1 MIQMG
6 GGVTEFLRVWMWGHW
21 PQCVETFNRKLVGVF
36 SGLMINL
43 ISVLPSSLSHSL
55 PEIVMLS
62 FFSLPS
68 FAAQLSLL
76 MSPLL
81 LPGLLTMAECD
92 ALMRLGKSLFFADLR
107 CFFKFQIWCIACEW
121 VISIHPRSNSR
132 VHNVAENFHPHF
144 WF

>member
-1 MIQMG
+1 MYTVDHRKAKDIHTVIQMDRG
-6 GGVTEFLRVWMWGHW
+6 IQSLCIYGCGNIGPNVSRLLIESLLEF
-21 PQCVETFNRKLVGVF
+21 F

-81 LPGLLTMAECD
+81 LSGLLTKAECD
-92 ALMRLGKSLFFADLR
+92 ALKRLGKSFFFHRLALL
-107 CFFKFQIWCIACEW
+107 FQISDL
-121 VISIHPRSNSR
+121 V
-132 VHNVAENFHPHF
+132 
-144 WF
+144 

>member
-1 MIQMG
+1 M
-6 GGVTEFLRVWMWGHW
+6 RVWMWEHW
-21 PQCVETFNRKLVGVF
+21 PQCVQTFNRKLVGVF

-55 PEIVMLS
+55 PEIVLLS

-81 LPGLLTMAECD
+81 LSGLLTIAECD
-92 ALMRLGKSLFFADLR
+92 ALNRLALL
-107 CFFKFQIWCIACEW
+107 FQISDL
-121 VISIHPRSNSR
+121 V
-132 VHNVAENFHPHF
+132 
-144 WF
+144 